1 MPICLDYRILN
12 KWMLFTFHKCIWISL
27 QEAKLIKSLWVG
39 KPEIKANGLRWTN
52 KQLGLRIE
60 AQGRQELGSASS
72 PPEDPQSHGSVLTM
86 AWRAFSANGHLGH
99 PTAIS
104 EVNHCTFQQVFILIF
119 CFSKLSCFGLNQ
131 ISTFRFSFC
140 LFVVCFVCVCVYMLV
155 LFNS

>member
-12 KWMLFTFHKCIWISL
+12 KWTLFTFHKCIWISL
-27 QEAKLIKSLWVG
+27 REAKLIKSLWVG

-99 PTAIS
+99 PMTIS